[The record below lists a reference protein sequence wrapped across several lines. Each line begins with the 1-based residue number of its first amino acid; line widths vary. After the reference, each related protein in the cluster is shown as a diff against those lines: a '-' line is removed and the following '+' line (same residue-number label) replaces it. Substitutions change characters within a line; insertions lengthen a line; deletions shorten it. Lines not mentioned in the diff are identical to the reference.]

1 MLNNSIL
8 FFLGSFSER
17 YNHLFSYLST
27 SYCIV
32 LTFEAYVLCID
43 FLSFFF
49 AKSIKIFFDF
59 NEFNLYVVLD
69 IDGATGLERSTNI
82 LQIDN
87 SCLSEYVILLLNFCI
102 GYLFKFPH
110 YSLLL
115 GIIVFLFCFL
125 VGVK

>member
-1 MLNNSIL
+1 MYR
-8 FFLGSFSER
+8 FSF
-17 YNHLFSYLST
+17 
-27 SYCIV
+27 
-32 LTFEAYVLCID
+32 
-43 FLSFFF
+43 FFF